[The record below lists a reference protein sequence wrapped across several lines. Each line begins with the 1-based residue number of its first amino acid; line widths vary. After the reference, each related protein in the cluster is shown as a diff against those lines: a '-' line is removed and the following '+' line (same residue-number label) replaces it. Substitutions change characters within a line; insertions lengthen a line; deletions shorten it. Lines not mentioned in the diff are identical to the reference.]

1 MQLTIR
7 TKVIYGFL
15 ILAFGMMLTDVF
27 RLASA
32 HSSTAISRA
41 NSVQQARRF

>member
-7 TKVIYGFL
+7 TKVIFGFL

-32 HSSTAISRA
+32 QA
-41 NSVQQARRF
+41 NASATQGIEQARF

>member
-1 MQLTIR
+1 MHRTIR
-7 TKVIYGFL
+7 TKVIFGFL

-32 HSSTAISRA
+32 EGTTSIHGIE
-41 NSVQQARRF
+41 QAGF